1 MDFVNFQM
9 SENNDVAGSEDIIS
23 LNYESQE
30 TFKYFFLLLFE
41 L

>member
-9 SENNDVAGSEDIIS
+9 SENNDLAGSDDIIT

-30 TFKYFFLLLFE
+30 TFKYLFLLFE

>member
-9 SENNDVAGSEDIIS
+9 SENNDLAGSDDIIT

-30 TFKYFFLLLFE
+30 TFKYLFFVI
-41 L
+41 